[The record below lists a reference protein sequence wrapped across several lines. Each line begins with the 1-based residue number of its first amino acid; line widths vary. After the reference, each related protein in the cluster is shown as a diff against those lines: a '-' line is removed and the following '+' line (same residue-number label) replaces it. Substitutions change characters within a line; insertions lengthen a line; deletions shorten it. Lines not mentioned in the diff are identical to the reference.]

1 MEKQKM
7 GGVVFPLVTPFC
19 GEDEHVNYPAL
30 DKLIDFLIE
39 NGATGV
45 IPCGSTGEL
54 VSMTL
59 EEQLEINR
67 HTIEYVNHRCKVYAC
82 TGAYRTSDAILLSKA
97 AEEAGADGIMV
108 VTPWYITP
116 NEEEAYDHYKAIR
129 AELSIP
135 LILYHNPYLTGCW
148 LSEKI
153 IAKLYNDGIID
164 AIKDSAHDIYR
175 HQNMRALCKDDGFS
189 IFYGYDN
196 LPAEALMMYADGWIT
211 GVGTLFPAE
220 TVRVYDLCKA
230 GKPLEARDY
239 IMTVCRKYM
248 HFFNEPTKEGLPSPW
263 LAIIKEG
270 LTMRGIPIGLPRRPI
285 HPLPDSVRAELTAVM
300 RDFGYYIEEVIGNQT
315 RVKVVK
321 NKVAPPFRRA
331 EFDIMFGEGISRAGE
346 IIDMG
351 VDKGIIKKS
360 GSWFSYNDT
369 KLGQGRDA
377 AKKCIQDNPELA
389 DELETLIMES
399 LKAGK

>member
-7 GGVVFPLVTPFC
+7 GGVVFTLVTPFC

-97 AEEAGADGIMV
+97 AEEAGADGVMV

-148 LSEKI
+148 LSE
-153 IAKLYNDGIID
+153 
-164 AIKDSAHDIYR
+164 
-175 HQNMRALCKDDGFS
+175 
-189 IFYGYDN
+189 
-196 LPAEALMMYADGWIT
+196 
-211 GVGTLFPAE
+211 
-220 TVRVYDLCKA
+220 
-230 GKPLEARDY
+230 
-239 IMTVCRKYM
+239 
-248 HFFNEPTKEGLPSPW
+248 
-263 LAIIKEG
+263 
-270 LTMRGIPIGLPRRPI
+270 
-285 HPLPDSVRAELTAVM
+285 
-300 RDFGYYIEEVIGNQT
+300 
-315 RVKVVK
+315 
-321 NKVAPPFRRA
+321 
-331 EFDIMFGEGISRAGE
+331 
-346 IIDMG
+346 
-351 VDKGIIKKS
+351 
-360 GSWFSYNDT
+360 
-369 KLGQGRDA
+369 
-377 AKKCIQDNPELA
+377 
-389 DELETLIMES
+389 
-399 LKAGK
+399 